1 MFGIHTAMAGG
12 ILPLMA
18 KVADM
23 VWNKMYEK
31 LNASPIPKCSPIPPF
46 TFREESESPM
56 AVRMKAANDIAI
68 RRWYSTS
75 NSLMLANPRCFCFR
89 IYSRSCGLVIVSCW
103 PRVMRK
109 SCGSILMM
117 ESRRSPRVITSFIP
131 RISLIM

>member
-1 MFGIHTAMAGG
+1 MAGG

-56 AVRMKAANDIAI
+56 AKGRSASQMSFENDMLLGHTDKA
-68 RRWYSTS
+68 
-75 NSLMLANPRCFCFR
+75 
-89 IYSRSCGLVIVSCW
+89 GL
-103 PRVMRK
+103 
-109 SCGSILMM
+109 
-117 ESRRSPRVITSFIP
+117 
-131 RISLIM
+131 